1 MDHDQHERVEFA
13 PTSGRLTAV
22 VTAVL
27 GVAAVVLALL
37 VPEGYPPAVG
47 TGGVLAIVLAW
58 AAALRPRV
66 WLEGPWLVLRGMFSS
81 VHLPLAAVQSLVVQ
95 QVLVATVADKR
106 YANPAVGRSRFR
118 AMRRP
123 RTTRDLS
130 MTAVPGEGWQPD
142 QGADYA
148 DFVEERIQE
157 AVRAARSAEGRA
169 GTRGA
174 AGEAAPS
181 VVRREPAW
189 APIALVPAA
198 TLLFVASLWL

>member
-1 MDHDQHERVEFA
+1 MDHGQHERVDFD
-13 PTSGRLTAV
+13 PTSGRVTAV
-22 VTAVL
+22 LTVVL
-27 GVAAVVLALL
+27 GVAAVL
-37 VPEGYPPAVG
+37 VAVAFPEGYPPAVG
-47 TGGVLAIVLAW
+47 AGGVLAIVLAW

-81 VHLPLAAVQSLVVQ
+81 VHLPLVGVQSLVVQ

-106 YANPAVGRSRFR
+106 YANAAVGRTRFR

-123 RTTRDLS
+123 RTTRDLT

-142 QGADYA
+142 EGADYA
-148 DFVEERIQE
+148 DYVEERILE
-157 AVRAARSAEGRA
+157 AVRAARSAA
-169 GTRGA
+169 DRGA
-174 AGEAAPS
+174 GAEGAPP

-198 TLLFVASLWL
+198 TLLFVASIWL